1 MNMFQCQPHF
11 TAINLDANGCFFVVY
26 FYLTSSCASPGL
38 GKTVAELGLAEFPDV
53 KPVEKTRFS
62 MCTSE
67 VRNFILAKP
76 TPKSVLLCGIEA
88 HVCVLYTALELL
100 NLGLDVHIIADA
112 VSSRTQVNRK
122 FAFDRLRQSGAF
134 ITTSE
139 SAILGLCEGADHPKF
154 RDVQKLIME
163 NAPDAGLLDI

>member
-1 MNMFQCQPHF
+1 
-11 TAINLDANGCFFVVY
+11 
-26 FYLTSSCASPGL
+26 
-38 GKTVAELGLAEFPDV
+38 
-53 KPVEKTRFS
+53 

-67 VRNFILAKP
+67 IRNFIQAKP
-76 TPKSVLLCGIEA
+76 APKSVLLCGIEA
-88 HVCVLYTALELL
+88 HVCVQYTALELL
-100 NLGLDVHIIADA
+100 NLGFDVHIIADA

-154 RDVQKLIME
+154 RELQKLIME
-163 NAPDAGLLDI
+163 NAPDTGLLDM